1 MSLAW
6 SPALAGSLGSLLAGL
21 ATGLGALPIL
31 GIGRSAH
38 RYQGMMLGFAAGVM
52 LAASFFSLVIPA
64 LSHLERGGAGRWES
78 AMVVAAS
85 LFAGAAMIMALERRL
100 PGGATD
106 PDALAHQRLWI
117 FVLAITLHNIP
128 EGLAVGVSFGGGAY
142 AEGSATALGIGIQN
156 LAEGFAVGGALA
168 LRHRPTV
175 AFLGALAT
183 GLVEPVAGTIGALLV
198 AHVTTLLPWGL
209 CLAAG
214 AMVSV
219 IMSQIV
225 PDLDR
230 RSAGPS
236 QLALIVGLCL
246 MMVLDIALA

>member
-38 RYQGMMLGFAAGVM
+38 RYQGMMLGFAAG
-52 LAASFFSLVIPA
+52 AK
-64 LSHLERGGAGRWES
+64 
-78 AMVVAAS
+78 
-85 LFAGAAMIMALERRL
+85 
-100 PGGATD
+100 
-106 PDALAHQRLWI
+106 
-117 FVLAITLHNIP
+117 
-128 EGLAVGVSFGGGAY
+128 
-142 AEGSATALGIGIQN
+142 
-156 LAEGFAVGGALA
+156 
-168 LRHRPTV
+168 
-175 AFLGALAT
+175 
-183 GLVEPVAGTIGALLV
+183 
-198 AHVTTLLPWGL
+198 
-209 CLAAG
+209 
-214 AMVSV
+214 VSV

-236 QLALIVGLCL
+236 QLALILGLCL